1 MSYYFTGYIIDTKN
15 KKVLCEADFSILK
28 NINEQS
34 YSIDLTDVTPS
45 GSGNLDDYPDIKYY
59 KYDEF
64 KGYFKKQILKEP
76 ITFGLRG
83 YAKPDKK
90 EYESYH
96 VSLQD
101 YTDNIDIFDKY
112 NAYNQDDIASIKN
125 INIDDYLTIY
135 IERKEERK
143 GSWFRKEDFENA
155 YVILRKKVE
164 DAKKE
169 LNRLDAVRFSKEYY
183 EMSDAAKDNLF
194 QDMVYKNED
203 IEDDRARRDTVRYIM
218 NIFAFFM
225 EDVYYSPDAEIK
237 PVEKELT
244 SSLSDKREIEIF
256 LIVS

>member
-15 KKVLCEADFSILK
+15 KKVLCEADFSFLK
-28 NINEQS
+28 SINEQG
-34 YSIDLTDVTPS
+34 YSLDLTDVTPS
-45 GSGNLDDYPDIKYY
+45 GSGNLDDYPNVKYY

-83 YAKPDKK
+83 CAKPEE

-112 NAYNQDDIASIKN
+112 NAYNQDGISSIKD

-135 IERKEERK
+135 IERKEERT
-143 GSWFRKEDFENA
+143 GRWFKKDDFQNA
-155 YVILRKKVE
+155 YDILIKKVE

-169 LNRLDAVRFSKEYY
+169 LNRLDAIRYSKEYY
-183 EMSDAAKDNLF
+183 EMSDTAKDDLF
-194 QDMVYKNED
+194 QDIKWKNED
-203 IEDDRARRDTVRYIM
+203 IEDYGAQLDTVRYIR

-237 PVEKELT
+237 PVGKGPTT
-244 SSLSDKREIEIF
+244 SFSDKREIEIF
-256 LIVS
+256 LTVS

>member
-28 NINEQS
+28 NINEQG
-34 YSIDLTDVTPS
+34 YSLDLTDVTPS
-45 GSGNLDDYPDIKYY
+45 GSGNIDDYPNVKYY

-76 ITFGLRG
+76 ITFGLMG
-83 YAKPDKK
+83 YANPEIK
-90 EYESYH
+90 YESYH

-101 YTDNIDIFDKY
+101 YTDNMVIFDKY
-112 NAYNQDDIASIKN
+112 NAYNQDDISSIKD

-135 IERKEERK
+135 IERKEERN
-143 GSWFRKEDFENA
+143 GSWFKKDDFQNA
-155 YVILRKKVE
+155 YVILKKKVE

-183 EMSDAAKDNLF
+183 EMSDDAKDNLF
-194 QDMVYKNED
+194 NDMVWKNED
-203 IEDDRARRDTVRYIM
+203 IENYETQLDTVRYIR

-237 PVEKELT
+237 PIGEELT
-244 SSLSDKREIEIF
+244 SSFSDKREIEIF
-256 LIVS
+256 LTVS